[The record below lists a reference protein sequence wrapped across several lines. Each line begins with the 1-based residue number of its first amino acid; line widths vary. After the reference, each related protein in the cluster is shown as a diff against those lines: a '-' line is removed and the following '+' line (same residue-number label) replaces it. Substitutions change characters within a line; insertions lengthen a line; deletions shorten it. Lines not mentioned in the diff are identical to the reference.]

1 MVNELKN
8 VKEKSLQQLCNNH
21 TIRKRLNEQ
30 DSSPANSYAQS
41 INVLVGKKKK
51 RVPSDTEIK
60 TLKRAQVLVF
70 TKLLSV
76 HMTQILYMTRDL
88 DYISVYIAITQH
100 HM

>member
-21 TIRKRLNEQ
+21 TIRKQLNEQ

-51 RVPSDTEIK
+51 KST
-60 TLKRAQVLVF
+60 
-70 TKLLSV
+70 
-76 HMTQILYMTRDL
+76 
-88 DYISVYIAITQH
+88 
-100 HM
+100 